1 MNLELIS
8 QAFADRSKLEAA
20 RPHILA
26 AIEALDRG
34 QVRVA
39 EKVEGEWRVHTP
51 LKEAILLYFS
61 LVPMETW
68 SLPPFEFRDKI
79 PLKSD
84 LAAQGVRAVP
94 PGLARYGSYLAP
106 GVVLMGGYVNLGAYV
121 GAETMVDSW
130 AIVGSCA
137 QIGARVHLSAQV
149 TIGGVLEPAGARPVI
164 IEDDCFIG
172 ANSVIVEGVVVE
184 EGSIIGAGTTIT
196 ASTHIIDVTGPQP
209 VEYRGRVPA
218 RSIVIPG
225 SRPRPFPSGTYQVPC
240 ALIIG
245 QRQPGHDSK
254 TSLNQALRHI
264 GE

>member
-20 RPHILA
+20 RPHVLA

-94 PGLARYGSYLAP
+94 PGLAL
-106 GVVLMGGYVNLGAYV
+106 
-121 GAETMVDSW
+121 
-130 AIVGSCA
+130 
-137 QIGARVHLSAQV
+137 LS
-149 TIGGVLEPAGARPVI
+149 P
-164 IEDDCFIG
+164 
-172 ANSVIVEGVVVE
+172 
-184 EGSIIGAGTTIT
+184 
-196 ASTHIIDVTGPQP
+196 
-209 VEYRGRVPA
+209 
-218 RSIVIPG
+218 RS
-225 SRPRPFPSGTYQVPC
+225 
-240 ALIIG
+240 
-245 QRQPGHDSK
+245 
-254 TSLNQALRHI
+254 SLNGRLRQFR
-264 GE
+264 GLRGSVYDGRQLGYRR

>member
-20 RPHILA
+20 RPHVLA

-106 GVVLMGGYVNLGAYV
+106 GVVLMGGYVN
-121 GAETMVDSW
+121 
-130 AIVGSCA
+130 
-137 QIGARVHLSAQV
+137 
-149 TIGGVLEPAGARPVI
+149 
-164 IEDDCFIG
+164 
-172 ANSVIVEGVVVE
+172 
-184 EGSIIGAGTTIT
+184 
-196 ASTHIIDVTGPQP
+196 
-209 VEYRGRVPA
+209 
-218 RSIVIPG
+218 
-225 SRPRPFPSGTYQVPC
+225 
-240 ALIIG
+240 
-245 QRQPGHDSK
+245 
-254 TSLNQALRHI
+254 
-264 GE
+264 